1 MDSDYRWECMM
12 NNEPI
17 ELQVTFDDDNQVF
30 SEGLWQLLK
39 DIFNQRQGKILH
51 RNYALPKDSAL
62 QFSDIYVSGFNA
74 GEELICR
81 PEMKLRKAKSLL
93 IAVCNGLNELKTKN
107 LPHCLRGCIFVRR
120 TESIESIREK
130 IEHAWAFLNNKNY
143 VAETEEKM
151 CLSCFP
157 VRLTDVEERVVTYFY
172 RGFSLAQIANIRGM
186 HVKTVSAH
194 KRAVMKKLNL
204 SSSSELIHI
213 IHNWAPNIAQKE
225 LHVMDF
231 RKKKLPIKKKEVQ
244 IDSGRHVARNI
255 EKVVAKS
262 APIKLAKQ
270 NKKETVFNILKDMCH
285 PRSSTKESES
295 LPLSVMEWPKT
306 RDIADECDD
315 SVYVARYWLTLLE
328 KEGRVR
334 RVWASGVRWG
344 V

>member
-1 MDSDYRWECMM
+1 MM

-39 DIFNQRQGKILH
+39 DIFNQQQGKVLN
-51 RNYALPKDSAL
+51 RNYALPMDSAL
-62 QFSDIYVSGFNA
+62 QFSDIYVSSFNA

-81 PEMKLRKAKSLL
+81 PQMKLRKAKSLL
-93 IAVCNGLNELKTKN
+93 IAVCNGLNEPKIKN
-107 LPHCLRGCIFVRR
+107 LPHCLRGCVFVRR
-120 TESIESIREK
+120 TESIESIRDK

-194 KRAVMKKLNL
+194 KRAVMNKLNL
-204 SSSSELIHI
+204 SSSAELIHI
-213 IHNWAPNIAQKE
+213 MHNWAPNIAQKD
-225 LHVMDF
+225 LHIMDF
-231 RKKKLPIKKKEVQ
+231 RKKKLPIRKKEVQ
-244 IDSGRHVARNI
+244 PNSRLHTARDI
-255 EKVVAKS
+255 ENVVEKS
-262 APIKLAKQ
+262 APIKIAKQ
-270 NKKETVFNILKDMCH
+270 NKKETVFNILKEMCH
-285 PRSSTKESES
+285 PHSSTKGNKNEV
-295 LPLSVMEWPKT
+295 LPLSVTEWPKT

-334 RVWASGVRWG
+334 RVWARGVRWG

>member
-1 MDSDYRWECMM
+1 M

-39 DIFNQRQGKILH
+39 DIFNQQQGKVLN
-51 RNYALPKDSAL
+51 RNYALPMDSAL
-62 QFSDIYVSGFNA
+62 QFSDIYVSSFNA

-81 PEMKLRKAKSLL
+81 PQMKLRKAKSLL
-93 IAVCNGLNELKTKN
+93 IAVCNGLNEPKIKN
-107 LPHCLRGCIFVRR
+107 LPHCLRGCVFVRR
-120 TESIESIREK
+120 TESIESIRDK

-194 KRAVMKKLNL
+194 KRAVMNKLNL
-204 SSSSELIHI
+204 SSSAELIHI
-213 IHNWAPNIAQKE
+213 MHNWAPNIAQKD
-225 LHVMDF
+225 LHIMDF
-231 RKKKLPIKKKEVQ
+231 CKKKLPIRKKEVQ
-244 IDSGRHVARNI
+244 PNSRLHTARDI
-255 EKVVAKS
+255 ENVVEKS
-262 APIKLAKQ
+262 APIKIVKQ
-270 NKKETVFNILKDMCH
+270 NKKETVFNILKEMCH
-285 PRSSTKESES
+285 PHSSTKGSKNEV
-295 LPLSVMEWPKT
+295 LPLSVTEWPKT

-334 RVWASGVRWG
+334 RVWARGVRWG

>member
-1 MDSDYRWECMM
+1 M

-39 DIFNQRQGKILH
+39 DIFNQQQGKVLN
-51 RNYALPKDSAL
+51 RNYALPMDSAL
-62 QFSDIYVSGFNA
+62 QFSDIYVSSFNA

-81 PEMKLRKAKSLL
+81 PQMKLRKAKSLL
-93 IAVCNGLNELKTKN
+93 IAVCNGLNEPKIKS
-107 LPHCLRGCIFVRR
+107 LPHCLRGCVFVRR
-120 TESIESIREK
+120 TESIESIRDK

-194 KRAVMKKLNL
+194 KRAVMNKLNL
-204 SSSSELIHI
+204 SSSAELIHI
-213 IHNWAPNIAQKE
+213 MHNWAPNIAQKD
-225 LHVMDF
+225 LHIMDF
-231 RKKKLPIKKKEVQ
+231 REKKLPIRKKEVQ
-244 IDSGRHVARNI
+244 PNSRLHTARDI
-255 EKVVAKS
+255 ENVVEKS
-262 APIKLAKQ
+262 APIKIAKQ
-270 NKKETVFNILKDMCH
+270 NKKETVFNILKEMCH
-285 PRSSTKESES
+285 PHSSTKGNKNEV
-295 LPLSVMEWPKT
+295 LPLSVTEWPKT

-334 RVWASGVRWG
+334 RVWARGVRWG